1 MVDASDPTLMLRF
14 APLLLLAAGLAAP
27 ATAAPQPV
35 LVDCQGR
42 GVVKPESIQIGCA
55 TGSVL
60 ISGIRWTRWDL
71 NTARGEGELVVN
83 SCIYNG
89 GPICVEGKTTSYPAQ
104 ISLAGQASG
113 PGITVFS
120 EVRLTFK
127 NQGPAALN
135 RGVYKIDNPLGPR

>member
-1 MVDASDPTLMLRF
+1 MLRL
-14 APLLLLAAGLAAP
+14 APLLLLASGLVGAAAAP
-27 ATAAPQPV
+27 ASAAPAPV
-35 LVDCQGR
+35 LVDCAGK
-42 GVVKPESIQIGCA
+42 GVVKPGSIQIGCA

-60 ISGIRWTRWDL
+60 ISGIRWSRWDM
-71 NTARGEGELVVN
+71 NGATGQGDLVVN

-120 EVRLTFK
+120 EVQLNFK
-127 NQGPAALN
+127 DQGPAALN
-135 RGVYKIDNPLGPR
+135 RGVYKIDNPLGQR